1 MCKFYRKTSVLEYL
15 FNKAA
20 GLKVCNSIKK
30 RLQHSCLRVKLAKFR
45 SSHPEVFLEKRCS
58 ENMQHA
64 LRHGCSAVILLHISR
79 ATFPRNTSGWLL
91 LKAFTEEFQWL
102 LLTFNW
108 CFQRSSEQKPVW
120 LCSMNNRF
128 SWKKRLLMEVWI
140 WYRCQK
146 RIENY
151 HHDNEQFK
159 NRKKYISKHSA

>member
-1 MCKFYRKTSVLEYL
+1 MWFFYTKRKKEFKTKDQVSNLPIFSKYQNNNVQKQPPRGVL
-15 FNKAA
+15 K
-20 GLKVCNSIKK
+20 
-30 RLQHSCLRVKLAKFR
+30 
-45 SSHPEVFLEKRCS
+45 KRCS

-64 LRHGCSAVILLHISR
+64 LRHGCSPVILLHISR
-79 ATFPRNTSGWLL
+79 TTFPRNTSGWML
-91 LKAFTEEFQWL
+91 LKTFTEEFQWL

-108 CFQRSSEQKPVW
+108 CFQRSSEQKPLW
-120 LCSMNNRF
+120 LSAMNTRF